1 MAALANF
8 VKERASR
15 DASASALDAD
25 EYALFAEVG
34 RTRRVN
40 AGQWLFR
47 RGDAGDAMYVVSN
60 GGVALDFGDDL
71 VGKTLEPRAFFG
83 ELGLLIGDH
92 LRSADAI
99 VTENSELL
107 ELGHDEFEVLAKR
120 DPQLLAQFLRRAIMR
135 VVLNEQALIARLR
148 HRNREL
154 QGALDSLRSTTSLL
168 DQTEALARTDELT
181 GLTNRR
187 GFALHLERCIAE
199 GSLAGHVLILLDCD
213 RFKMINDSYGHLAG
227 DRVLQSMANLLR
239 AVAGAND
246 IACRLGGDEFCLL
259 LRDPGREEAARI
271 TGYIVESARMLV
283 RTHSQQPQMTTLSI
297 GACMI
302 DGNGGDGRWEHW
314 YSRADKALYR
324 AKRAGGDCI
333 EWQD

>member
-1 MAALANF
+1 MAALASIVN
-8 VKERASR
+8 KRTSR
-15 DASASALDAD
+15 EANASALDAD

-34 RTRRVN
+34 RKLRVN

-47 RGDAGDAMYVVSN
+47 RGDTGDAMYVVAN

-71 VGKTLEPRAFFG
+71 VGKQLEPRAFFG

-99 VTENSELL
+99 VTENTELL
-107 ELGHDEFEVLAKR
+107 ELGHNEFEVLAKR

-135 VVLNEQALIARLR
+135 VVLNEQALIGRLR

-154 QGALDSLRSTTSLL
+154 QGALDTLRSTTSLL
-168 DQTEALARTDELT
+168 DQSEALARTDELT

-187 GFALHLERCIAE
+187 GFGLHLDRCIAN
-199 GSLAGHVLILLDCD
+199 GSLAGHALILLDCD
-213 RFKMINDSYGHLAG
+213 RFKSINDSYGHLAG
-227 DRVLQSMANLLR
+227 DRVLQSVANLLL

-259 LRDPGREEAARI
+259 LRGHARDEAARI
-271 TGYIVESARMLV
+271 TGYIVESARMLQ
-283 RTHSQQPQMTTLSI
+283 RTHNHLPQMTTLSI

-302 DGNGGDGRWEHW
+302 DGNGDDGRWEHW
-314 YSRADKALYR
+314 YARADKALYR
-324 AKRAGGDCI
+324 AKRAGGNCI
-333 EWQD
+333 EWLD